1 MLHRSNF
8 LVPVLLY
15 FQFNEFNW
23 IFCLLCRDSLES
35 KQKEQADLKVEM
47 EKMSELISDLRANC
61 QTLQL
66 ELSEVRAVSRD
77 RIDVAV
83 QTPHDGS
90 RPNARKL
97 STSSITEESIRKAR
111 SVYGVKQPKPRND
124 VKNRNGGK
132 YFRQCRI
139 SDI

>member
-1 MLHRSNF
+1 
-8 LVPVLLY
+8 
-15 FQFNEFNW
+15 
-23 IFCLLCRDSLES
+23 
-35 KQKEQADLKVEM
+35 M

-83 QTPHDGS
+83 QTPNDGS
-90 RPNARKL
+90 KPNARKL

-111 SVYGVKQPKPRND
+111 SVYGAKQPKPRND

-132 YFRQCRI
+132 
-139 SDI
+139 